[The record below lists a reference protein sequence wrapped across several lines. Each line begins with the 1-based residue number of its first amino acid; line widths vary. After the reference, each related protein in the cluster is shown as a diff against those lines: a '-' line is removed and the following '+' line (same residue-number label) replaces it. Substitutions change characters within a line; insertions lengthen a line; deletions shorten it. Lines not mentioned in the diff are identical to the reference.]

1 MTVRNRFIAASLAAL
16 ALFAWTSPG
25 HTAELTPEAYVR
37 ADIEARE
44 ATLASMEER
53 LALLQAGGGSR
64 AEMAALTRSQAAV
77 ESAYRKYGTSARA
90 HGAYAATHA
99 RDISAWLKANPD
111 ATAHLMD
118 LRTRFQGLSG
128 AFDSVRGR

>member
-1 MTVRNRFIAASLAAL
+1 MTAMNQYITASLAAL
-16 ALFAWTSPG
+16 TLFAWTGPG
-25 HTAELTPEAYVR
+25 HTAGLTPEAYVR

-90 HGAYAATHA
+90 HGAYAAAHA
-99 RDISAWLKANPD
+99 QEIAAWLQANPD
-111 ATAHLMD
+111 WEVQLMV
-118 LRTRFQGLSG
+118 LQTRFLGLSD